1 MKAAL
6 FSLAVVLFSSASWP
20 AQAASKFIEIPVGG
34 WDPGMQ
40 IRKQHEDSIVD
51 WIRRVDVH
59 PEALSDN
66 VIEVDL
72 FDAIVRLK
80 RTAGPRLNAAPDP
93 VYVPAGTDAGAVAA
107 MPSARLRWT
116 GTMASTSTSTST
128 SKAPSSCVDA
138 ERAVRI
144 TEAADGQLRAIFD
157 IGSFRYE
164 LQDGVLI
171 RKDFRR
177 LPREAPVRD
186 VSPDALDAVS
196 SDDVEQEAKSTVRVL
211 FGYGTTALGDDR
223 EVVFAEMREA
233 VCLANESFS
242 HSGIKVELER
252 AANVLSGYQETGVTQ
267 TLDDLVAGR
276 RGALG
281 VMHQVRD
288 IEKADIVLMI
298 IDTGPSRSVCGQSQR
313 VLATKETAF
322 AVVERNCLG
331 ATTSSLAHEIGHL
344 FGADH
349 EPANATV
356 RPPRFSYGHGYK
368 VPENAPGRWRTLM
381 SYECSGAPCGRIN
394 LWSSPDLSHNGLPA
408 GTKETHHNVRVL
420 NETRGVIANFYPEP

>member
-1 MKAAL
+1 MKTAL
-6 FSLAVVLFSSASWP
+6 FSLALVLLSSSSWS
-20 AQAASKFIEIPVGG
+20 AQAASRFIEIPVGG
-34 WDPGMQ
+34 WDPGRQ
-40 IRKQHEDSIVD
+40 IRKQHEDNIVD

-59 PEALSDN
+59 PEALADD

-72 FDAIVRLK
+72 FDAIVRLE
-80 RTAGPRLNAAPDP
+80 RTAGPRLDAAADP
-93 VYVPAGTDAGAVAA
+93 LYAPAENDASAVAA
-107 MPSARLRWT
+107 LPSARLRWT
-116 GTMASTSTSTST
+116 GRMASTSTSTST
-128 SKAPSSCVDA
+128 SQAPTSCMDA
-138 ERAVRI
+138 KRAVRI

-164 LQDGVLI
+164 LRDGVLI

-177 LPREAPVRD
+177 LPSEAPVRD
-186 VSPDALDAVS
+186 ASPDAPDVVS
-196 SDDVEQEAKSTVRVL
+196 SEDVEQEATSTVRVL

-233 VCLANESFS
+233 VCLANEGFS
-242 HSGIKVELER
+242 RSGIKVELER

-276 RGALG
+276 SGALG

-349 EPANATV
+349 DPANASV
-356 RPPRFSYGHGYK
+356 RPPKFSYGHGYQA
-368 VPENAPGRWRTLM
+368 PENAPGRWRTLM

-394 LWSSPDLSHNGLPA
+394 LWSSPDLSHSGLPA

-420 NETRGVIANFYPEP
+420 NENREVIAGFYPTP

>member
-1 MKAAL
+1 MKTAL
-6 FSLAVVLFSSASWP
+6 FSLVVVLSSISSWP
-20 AQAASKFIEIPVGG
+20 AQAASRFIAIPVDG
-34 WDPGMQ
+34 WDPGRQ
-40 IRKQHEDSIVD
+40 LRNKHEGSIVD

-59 PEALSDN
+59 PEALADD
-66 VIEVDL
+66 VIDVDL
-72 FDAIVRLK
+72 FDAIVRLE
-80 RTAGPRLNAAPDP
+80 RYAGPRLDAAPDP
-93 VYVPAGTDAGAVAA
+93 VYVPADMDAGAVAA
-107 MPSARLRWT
+107 IPLARLRWT
-116 GTMASTSTSTST
+116 GTMTSTSASD
-128 SKAPSSCVDA
+128 APSSCMGADS
-138 ERAVRI
+138 AVRV

-157 IGSFRYE
+157 TGIFRYE
-164 LQDGVLI
+164 LRDGVLI
-171 RKDFRR
+171 RKDLRR

-186 VSPDALDAVS
+186 VRPDTVDAIR
-196 SDDVEQEAKSTVRVL
+196 SDDAGQQSTSTVRVL

-223 EVVFAEMREA
+223 EMVFAEMRKA
-233 VCLANESFS
+233 VCLANEGFS
-242 HSGIKVELER
+242 DSGVKVELER

-288 IEKADIVLMI
+288 VEKADIVLMM
-298 IDTGPSRSVCGQSQR
+298 IDTGPSPSLCGQSQR
-313 VLATKETAF
+313 MLATKETAF

-349 EPANATV
+349 EPANASV
-356 RPPRFSYGHGYK
+356 RPPKFSYGHGYQA
-368 VPENAPGRWRTLM
+368 PENAPGRWRTLM
-381 SYECSGAPCGRIN
+381 SYECSGGPCERIN

-420 NETRGVIANFYPEP
+420 NETREVIANFYPEP